1 MMMKSVLLLLSVGA
15 AAGLLGALCG
25 VGGGIVMVPA
35 FTLALGMD
43 QKNAVATS
51 MAAVLVIAL
60 SATANNMRT
69 EKLIDWQTVLLV
81 SISAAVC
88 AWLGSDWMKQLS
100 SPVLTKIFAVVMIL
114 LGLRMLW
121 K

>member
-1 MMMKSVLLLLSVGA
+1 LLMIGA

-25 VGGGIVMVPA
+25 IGGGIVMVPA

-43 QKNAVATS
+43 QKQAVATS
-51 MAAVLVIAL
+51 MAAVVVTAVV
-60 SATANNMRT
+60 ATANNMRS
-69 EKLIDWQTVLLV
+69 EGLIHWKTVALV
-81 SISAAVC
+81 AISAAVFS
-88 AWLGSDWMKQLS
+88 WLGSDWMKQLS

-114 LGLRMLW
+114 VGLRMLW